1 MEHYLIL
8 MGFID
13 GSNIEL
19 PIEFEV
25 KDSKVILDLD
35 TILDL
40 HNDFNIIRKKQQYDA
55 NKLL

>member
-13 GSNIEL
+13 GYNIEL
-19 PIEFEV
+19 PIEFDV
-25 KDSKVILDLD
+25 KDGKVILDLD
-35 TILDL
+35 TILEL
-40 HNDFNIIRKKQQYDA
+40 HKDYEIIRKKEQYDA

>member
-13 GSNIEL
+13 GGNVEL
-19 PIEFEV
+19 PIEFNVENN
-25 KDSKVILDLD
+25 KLTLDLD
-35 TILDL
+35 TILEL
-40 HNDFNIIRKKQQYDA
+40 HKDYKIIRKKEEYDA